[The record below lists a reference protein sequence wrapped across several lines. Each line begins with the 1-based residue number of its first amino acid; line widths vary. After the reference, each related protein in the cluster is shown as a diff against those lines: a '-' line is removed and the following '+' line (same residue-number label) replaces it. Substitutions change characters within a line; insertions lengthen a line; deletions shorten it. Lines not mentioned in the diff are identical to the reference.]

1 MIPMVEYALP
11 ETDMSARLPADILVI
26 GDNISLPSRHFTLY
40 RAAAGDVGAKINQA
54 MWAAVLIEGGAVTP
68 AIASALRGLAKG
80 TPVIVTVSE
89 ADADPVGL
97 LLDQRLTLVAQPAS
111 ARQLEQ
117 ALAAVTGADQE
128 PGGMADAGSF
138 AADERIM
145 ALQRDAQRMAA
156 AISELAQLRPAEAH
170 RPVTA
175 ARIRAHLR
183 ARRLRERFFHPE
195 LFADPAWDM
204 LLDLGASR
212 LEGRKVSVSSLCIA
226 AAVPTTTAL
235 RWVKAMVDRGLFE
248 RESDPDDARR
258 AFIHLSAEAAPALDA
273 CIDAVLNHPGQ

>member
-1 MIPMVEYALP
+1 MHDYALP
-11 ETDMSARLPADILVI
+11 DPDTITAIPVRLLMIGTGFIHPGRKYQVEQPADALAA
-26 GDNISLPSRHFTLY
+26 L
-40 RAAAGDVGAKINQA
+40 AAAGPHRWDAILIDGAAI
-54 MWAAVLIEGGAVTP
+54 TP
-68 AIASALRGLAKG
+68 AIASALRAAAPTTPLIIAAGDHDADQVGLVLDL
-80 TPVIVTVSE
+80 PVTVTERPVNPARLENLLAEVALSSGV
-89 ADADPVGL
+89 ADG
-97 LLDQRLTLVAQPAS
+97 
-111 ARQLEQ
+111 
-117 ALAAVTGADQE
+117 
-128 PGGMADAGSF
+128 GSF

-145 ALQRDAQRMAA
+145 ALQRDAERMTA
-156 AISELAQLRPAEAH
+156 AISELARQHPTIEN

-183 ARRLRERFFHPE
+183 ARRLRERFFNPE

-235 RWVKAMVDRGLFE
+235 RWVKALVDRGIFE

-258 AFIHLSAEAAPALDA
+258 AFIHLSPTASQALDS
-273 CIDAVLNHPGQ
+273 CLDLVLNQPGQ

>member
-1 MIPMVEYALP
+1 MVSMADYALP
-11 ETDMSARLPADILVI
+11 EADMFASVPLELLVI
-26 GDNISLPSRHFTLY
+26 GDGFALPASLFSIH
-40 RAAAGDVGAKINQA
+40 RAGADVATA
-54 MWAAVLIEGGAVTP
+54 MARTPHWAAVLIEGAAVTP
-68 AIASALRGLAKG
+68 AIASALHGLAEG
-80 TPVIVTVSE
+80 TPVIVAARD
-89 ADADPVGL
+89 ADADRVGL
-97 LLDQRLTLVAQPAS
+97 LLGQRLTIVAQPVS
-111 ARQLEQ
+111 TRQLEQ
-117 ALAAVTGADQE
+117 ALEEVAGA
-128 PGGMADAGSF
+128 GGVADAGSF

-156 AISELAQLRPAEAH
+156 AISELAHLRPAESE

-183 ARRLRERFFHPE
+183 ARRLRERFFNPE

-248 RESDPDDARR
+248 RENDPDDARR
-258 AFIHLSAEAAPALDA
+258 AFIHLSAEAALALEA
-273 CIDAVLNHPGQ
+273 CIDAVLNQPGQ